1 MNAYT
6 SARDFKVAHRPAG
19 PVAHLALG
27 VGLAGAA
34 VALAFL
40 ASREPKP
47 DVFDIDYNAE
57 HAEAI
62 EAVAEPVVH
71 APPRPA
77 MNLLWPPVFMALALS
92 GLRVWSAP
100 PSRARTRALTIWSLL
115 QAFNAAWMPFGS
127 RRVGGQ
133 VTAAAAAVGAAAAYA
148 VNARQVEQPLT
159 GLASPYVG
167 WMGFANV
174 LNEQLWKRRGV
185 DATSLH

>member
-1 MNAYT
+1 
-6 SARDFKVAHRPAG
+6 
-19 PVAHLALG
+19 
-27 VGLAGAA
+27 
-34 VALAFL
+34 
-40 ASREPKP
+40 
-47 DVFDIDYNAE
+47 
-57 HAEAI
+57 
-62 EAVAEPVVH
+62 
-71 APPRPA
+71 
-77 MNLLWPPVFMALALS
+77 
-92 GLRVWSAP
+92 AP

-115 QAFNAAWMPFGS
+115 QAFNAAWMTFGS

>member
-62 EAVAEPVVH
+62 EGAK
-71 APPRPA
+71 RPET
-77 MNLLWPPVFMALALS
+77 
-92 GLRVWSAP
+92 
-100 PSRARTRALTIWSLL
+100 RAR
-115 QAFNAAWMPFGS
+115 
-127 RRVGGQ
+127 RV
-133 VTAAAAAVGAAAAYA
+133 AKAVEMLEGK
-148 VNARQVEQPLT
+148 
-159 GLASPYVG
+159 G
-167 WMGFANV
+167 
-174 LNEQLWKRRGV
+174 
-185 DATSLH
+185 